1 MVASEEYVRTS
12 RQVVFTIQKAVNQLS
27 RVLIQEYFE
36 EEAIDRLCK
45 SAEDLGANRNRIRK
59 RHTVS
64 SNLSGRYSLGGVFP
78 TLEVL
83 PDDWFEVG
91 DNEADEVTLE
101 ANIQDQKARAETA
114 DKALPKFF
122 VTISRRT
129 AFRRLQLTGCFVKP
143 SNCTEV
149 RMLDEVGNE
158 DFDSICRACKRKML
172 AENGKDDSVE
182 SSSTAASSSTASV
195 AEEDGVDP

>member
-1 MVASEEYVRTS
+1 
-12 RQVVFTIQKAVNQLS
+12 VFL
-27 RVLIQEYFE
+27 
-36 EEAIDRLCK
+36 
-45 SAEDLGANRNRIRK
+45 
-59 RHTVS
+59 
-64 SNLSGRYSLGGVFP
+64 

-91 DNEADEVTLE
+91 DNEADEATLE

>member
-1 MVASEEYVRTS
+1 M
-12 RQVVFTIQKAVNQLS
+12 VFTIQKAVN
-27 RVLIQEYFE
+27 RAIVTGFDQEYFE
-36 EEAIDRLCK
+36 DEAIDRLCK
-45 SAEDLGANRNRIRK
+45 SAEDSGANRNRIRK

-91 DNEADEVTLE
+91 DNEADEATLE
-101 ANIQDQKARAETA
+101 ANIQEQKARAATA
-114 DKALPKFF
+114 DKAVSKFF

-129 AFRRLQLTGCFVKP
+129 AFRLHLTGCFVKP

-149 RMLDEVGNE
+149 RMMDEVGR
-158 DFDSICRACKRKML
+158 FRFHLQSMQ
-172 AENGKDDSVE
+172 
-182 SSSTAASSSTASV
+182 
-195 AEEDGVDP
+195 EEDAG

>member
-64 SNLSGRYSLGGVFP
+64 SNLSAG
-78 TLEVL
+78 TVL
-83 PDDWFEVG
+83 V
-91 DNEADEVTLE
+91 V
-101 ANIQDQKARAETA
+101 
-114 DKALPKFF
+114 
-122 VTISRRT
+122 
-129 AFRRLQLTGCFVKP
+129 CF
-143 SNCTEV
+143 
-149 RMLDEVGNE
+149 
-158 DFDSICRACKRKML
+158 
-172 AENGKDDSVE
+172 
-182 SSSTAASSSTASV
+182 
-195 AEEDGVDP
+195 